1 MKTSRAVQTKQ
12 ERKRG
17 VRPLIAI
24 VDDDES
30 VREALR
36 SFFKSMDLQTELF
49 ACAEDFLD
57 SSHLGDM
64 SCLILDVLMP
74 GMDGLELQRQLA
86 ARQLIRLFS
95 SRDRRIKTSARRPCV
110 PVRSASCRSHSAR
123 RFLLK
128 AVRTALEG
136 GGGGKSRFR

>member
-1 MKTSRAVQTKQ
+1 
-12 ERKRG
+12 
-17 VRPLIAI
+17 LIAI

-36 SFFKSMDLQTELF
+36 SFFKSMGLQTELF

-57 SSHLGDM
+57 SSHLGEM

-74 GMDGLELQRQLA
+74 GMNGLELQRQLA
-86 ARQLIRLFS
+86 TRHLIPIIFIAGRADQNARDTAMRAGAVGFLAKPFS
-95 SRDRRIKTSARRPCV
+95 EEN
-110 PVRSASCRSHSAR
+110 
-123 RFLLK
+123 LLK

-136 GGGGKSRFR
+136 WRC

>member
-1 MKTSRAVQTKQ
+1 M
-12 ERKRG
+12 
-17 VRPLIAI
+17 RPLIAI

-36 SFFKSMDLQTELF
+36 SFFKSIGLQTELF
-49 ACAEDFLD
+49 ACAQDFLD

-86 ARQLIRLFS
+86 ARQLIPTIFIAGQADQNVRDTAMRAGAIGFLPKPFS
-95 SRDRRIKTSARRPCV
+95 EEI
-110 PVRSASCRSHSAR
+110 
-123 RFLLK
+123 LLK
-128 AVRTALEG
+128 AVRTALESRG
-136 GGGGKSRFR
+136 GGGQSRFQ